1 VALDDDLPADVE
13 PQAGALADRLGGVEG
28 LQDVGGGLGDAG
40 AVVADLDQDPV
51 AVAGGARGQPAG
63 AVHAGRTRCPAV
75 HLGWLVVDRGST
87 KPSVMRDRRS
97 AGFDRCLPEGYHLR
111 GRSAVRSAHLDKED
125 TVIVADVSFGDIF
138 WSVLW
143 FFFLF
148 IWIMIL
154 FHVLTDL
161 FRDHSV
167 SGVTKTLWV
176 LFLVFLPFLAVF
188 VYLIVRGKGMG
199 ERAAAQRQQAQQ
211 EFAGYVRNV
220 AATSETTPTEQIAKA
235 KELLDAGAID
245 QSEFE
250 RLKAKALA

>member
-1 VALDDDLPADVE
+1 
-13 PQAGALADRLGGVEG
+13 
-28 LQDVGGGLGDAG
+28 
-40 AVVADLDQDPV
+40 
-51 AVAGGARGQPAG
+51 
-63 AVHAGRTRCPAV
+63 
-75 HLGWLVVDRGST
+75 
-87 KPSVMRDRRS
+87 M
-97 AGFDRCLPEGYHLR
+97 
-111 GRSAVRSAHLDKED
+111 
-125 TVIVADVSFGDIF
+125 IVADVSFGDIF

-148 IWIMIL
+148 IWIMVL

-167 SGVTKTLWV
+167 SGVQKTLWV

-188 VYLIVRGKGMG
+188 IYLIVRGKGMG

-235 KELLDAGAID
+235 KELLDTGAID

>member
-1 VALDDDLPADVE
+1 L
-13 PQAGALADRLGGVEG
+13 
-28 LQDVGGGLGDAG
+28 
-40 AVVADLDQDPV
+40 
-51 AVAGGARGQPAG
+51 
-63 AVHAGRTRCPAV
+63 
-75 HLGWLVVDRGST
+75 
-87 KPSVMRDRRS
+87 
-97 AGFDRCLPEGYHLR
+97 F
-111 GRSAVRSAHLDKED
+111 RSAHLSKED
-125 TVIVADVSFGDIF
+125 NVIVADVSFADIF

-148 IWIMIL
+148 IWIMVL

-167 SGVTKTLWV
+167 SGVEKTLWV

-188 VYLIVRGKGMG
+188 IYLIVRGKGMG
-199 ERAAAQRQQAQQ
+199 ERAAARQQQAQQ
-211 EFAGYVRNV
+211 QFEGYVRNV
-220 AATSETTPTEQIAKA
+220 ATTAEATPTEQIARA

>member
-1 VALDDDLPADVE
+1 
-13 PQAGALADRLGGVEG
+13 
-28 LQDVGGGLGDAG
+28 
-40 AVVADLDQDPV
+40 
-51 AVAGGARGQPAG
+51 
-63 AVHAGRTRCPAV
+63 
-75 HLGWLVVDRGST
+75 
-87 KPSVMRDRRS
+87 M
-97 AGFDRCLPEGYHLR
+97 
-111 GRSAVRSAHLDKED
+111 
-125 TVIVADVSFGDIF
+125 IVADVSFGDIF

-148 IWIMIL
+148 IWLMVL

-188 VYLIVRGKGMG
+188 VYLLVRGKGMG